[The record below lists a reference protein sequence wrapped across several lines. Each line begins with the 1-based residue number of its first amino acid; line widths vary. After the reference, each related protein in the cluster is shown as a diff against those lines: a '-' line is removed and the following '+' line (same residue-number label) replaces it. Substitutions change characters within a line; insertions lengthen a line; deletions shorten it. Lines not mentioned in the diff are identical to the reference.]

1 MPLSAG
7 AHVASSE
14 GLYVRSS
21 MRAQLVVGIAVSV
34 FAGAVSG
41 PVVNAHAATTAVP
54 YFREYERA
62 SWLLAPDIVVNPP
75 GPVAGAVLPAP
86 VERGYVITGEHLRN
100 FEVTGSDA
108 ADAELRALVDRV
120 STDENGRALD
130 TTGYRVFVTPP
141 IVAVQHAD
149 AAKRHAALLLESSED
164 PNALVADVTHA
175 APVGTD
181 AVDDAQEELGLS
193 ELFVLP
199 VGVGVGEIGA
209 AWDEGRIKVTT
220 LVQEVGLTPPADP
233 VAGEAEVDP
242 QWDPQAK
249 VCLSRK
255 SNNTAYYDPCYQYAT
270 LARDGDPN
278 RTSWTH
284 HQHGTGKSKGVWTLV
299 TLTVE
304 SARTVTSTS
313 PAQTWLDWS
322 PSADVNMGN
331 CKPYE
336 LGIQVYGVVFTR
348 MFTTCDEWD
357 ITKGNPSVNFK
368 VEWDGQAWRKDRS
381 VAGMKT
387 FGVANGL
394 RARNNTRYDYEAW

>member
-1 MPLSAG
+1 MRRRSA
-7 AHVASSE
+7 
-14 GLYVRSS
+14 VRHE
-21 MRAQLVVGIAVSV
+21 LVVGAAVSV
-34 FAGAVSG
+34 LAGLVSG
-41 PVVNAHAATTAVP
+41 PVVNAHAATAAVP
-54 YFREYERA
+54 SFTEYERA

-75 GPVAGAVLPAP
+75 GLLPGAVLPAP
-86 VERGYVITGEHLRN
+86 VQRGYVITGDHLGN
-100 FEVTGSDA
+100 FEVTGTDA
-108 ADAELRALVDRV
+108 AEAELRALVDRV
-120 STDENGRALD
+120 GPDENGHALD

-141 IVAVQHAD
+141 IVAVREAD
-149 AAKRHAALLLESSED
+149 AVKRRAAAVLESSGEPD
-164 PNALVADVTHA
+164 VLVDDVTHA
-175 APVGTD
+175 APIGTD
-181 AVDDAQEELGLS
+181 AADDLQEELGLT

-220 LVQEVGLTPPADP
+220 VVQEVGLTPPDP
-233 VAGEAEVDP
+233 VAGEAEIEP

-322 PSADVNMGN
+322 PPADIEMGN

-336 LGIQVYGVVFTR
+336 LGIQVYGVNFTR
-348 MFTTCDEWD
+348 TFTSCDEWD

-368 VEWDGQAWRKDRS
+368 VEWDGQAWRKDRN
-381 VAGMKT
+381 VASMKT

-394 RARNNTRYDYEAW
+394 RARNNARYDYEAW